1 MQAIERLRARD
12 QVRARLRDMIA
23 EGTLAPGQR
32 LDEMGLAAAIGASR
46 TPIREALIALEQEG
60 LVQSRPNHGF
70 SVAPM
75 DERLVREVYP
85 ILGALEA
92 AAVEL
97 AGDRLKALVPKLS
110 EINARLGRESR
121 RARHYELDRE
131 FHRTLTGAC
140 DNERLI
146 QLLQVHWN
154 QARRVDGGKTR
165 GMADYEGSR
174 AKHAAIV
181 DAIAASDVAG
191 AAAILRRHWR
201 EGEQIVLDWMRRS
214 S

>member
-1 MQAIERLRARD
+1 MQVIERQRARD
-12 QVRARLRDMIA
+12 QVRARLREMIG

-46 TPIREALIALEQEG
+46 TPVREALIALEQEG

-97 AGDRLKALVPKLS
+97 AGDRLMALVPKLS
-110 EINARLGRESR
+110 EI
-121 RARHYELDRE
+121 
-131 FHRTLTGAC
+131 
-140 DNERLI
+140 
-146 QLLQVHWN
+146 
-154 QARRVDGGKTR
+154 
-165 GMADYEGSR
+165 
-174 AKHAAIV
+174 
-181 DAIAASDVAG
+181 
-191 AAAILRRHWR
+191 
-201 EGEQIVLDWMRRS
+201 
-214 S
+214 